1 MTALNQFLL
10 LIMMAVQAVGFYLGM
25 LSFFWVI
32 TTPFAGAIFGCY
44 LYVCSNWWH
53 VHYDESFSALRI
65 QVRLPTA
72 YPLHVRAPSECGQTT
87 PSHAVR

>member
-1 MTALNQFLL
+1 
-10 LIMMAVQAVGFYLGM
+10 M

-65 QVRLPTA
+65 QVRP
-72 YPLHVRAPSECGQTT
+72 PPPPPKAP
-87 PSHAVR
+87 HA